1 MSDARSTV
9 STNRDLSTSVPATG
23 DLRGRVALVTG
34 VGRRRGIGSA
44 VCLALA
50 SRGADVV
57 LSYWRAYDR
66 EMPWASDEDEPEALL
81 GRVARHRRSGQR
93 GWR

>member
-1 MSDARSTV
+1 MSDAKSTV
-9 STNRDLSTSVPATG
+9 STNRPLYLGSGYG

-66 EMPWASDEDEPEALL
+66 EMPWASDEDEP
-81 GRVARHRRSGQR
+81 GVARAVRHRR
-93 GWR
+93 